1 MPVTPLY
8 SADKYTY
15 RVLWSEEHQ
24 RYVGV
29 CSEFPEWH
37 YEAQT
42 HNEALAGIISRVTIE
57 VERKRKAGEEVP
69 VPLSIQRFKGGAR

>member
-29 CSEFPEWH
+29 CSEFSELR

-42 HNEALAGIISRVTIE
+42 HNEALTGIIARVTSE
-57 VERKRKAGEEVP
+57 VERKRTAGEEVP
-69 VPLSIQRFKGGAR
+69 RPLSIQQFKGAR